1 MEKSPKL
8 IKSIEQLHHIEF
20 SHIKTLDVE
29 NNFLQSIEALCR
41 IQLKTLETIY
51 MCTLESIVG
60 DNCVYATSPLIK
72 AQWPSLNKLSFCT
85 YFVK

>member
-1 MEKSPKL
+1 MENSARL
-8 IKSIEQLHHIEF
+8 IKSIEQLQHIEF
-20 SHIKTLDVE
+20 SSIKTLDVE
-29 NNFLQSIEALCR
+29 KNCLESIEALSR
-41 IQLKTLETIY
+41 MQLKTLETIY

-85 YFVK
+85 YFAK